1 MKNIIFALTLVVGA
15 VALASGGAEHGGGH
29 EEAHIPLKEIGWQ
42 AANLGILLVALF
54 FFLKK
59 SVVESFAKKKTDF
72 IAQAE
77 KTKVALKQAEDELR
91 DTKAKLA
98 NLESGETKALE
109 TAKHEANLISANLIK
124 DAEAQAAKIKHDAEL
139 TIRNE
144 LMKAKAEINAM
155 ILNEAVSATKSKL
168 NSSSTQNLQA
178 VESQFLAQVENSKQA
193 KAVH

>member
-1 MKNIIFALTLVVGA
+1 MKNVLFALTLLVSA
-15 VALASGGAEHGGGH
+15 VALASDGAEHGAH
-29 EEAHIPLKEIGWQ
+29 EEMHIPLQEIGWQ

-72 IAQAE
+72 LAQAE

-98 NLESGETKALE
+98 NLENGEAKSLE
-109 TAKHEANLISANLIK
+109 TAKHEANLIAANLIK

-139 TIRNE
+139 TMRNE
-144 LMKAKAEINAM
+144 LMKAKAEINAL